1 MNKKGIKLIAQSSQ
15 EEIERIIPKMV
26 AAGIGSEEEIREL
39 IAEVREKYFIKEAK
53 EIIQIISYQNMLAF
67 FLN

>member
-53 EIIQIISYQNMLAF
+53 EIIQIIS
-67 FLN
+67 